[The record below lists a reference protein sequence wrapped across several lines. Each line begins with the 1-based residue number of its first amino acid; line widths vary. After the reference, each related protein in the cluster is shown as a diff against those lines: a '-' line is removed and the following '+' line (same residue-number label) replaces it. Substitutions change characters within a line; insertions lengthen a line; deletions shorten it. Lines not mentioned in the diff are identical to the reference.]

1 MLPALKLLVK
11 LYGRNYSVFSEKS
24 KSSTL
29 RFYASIESRYGGNR
43 FTVIVRIRNG
53 NLFVAPTIRRLSWQL
68 MKGRDVFVSLT
79 TRLGKSTYFQ
89 ILPFV
94 FDHKSVVHWWLAEH
108 VVQKSLFLGLD
119 R

>member
-1 MLPALKLLVK
+1 MVLPALKLLVK
-11 LYGRNYSVFSEKS
+11 LYGRNYSVISEKS

-43 FTVIVRIRNG
+43 FTIVLRIRNG
-53 NLFVAPTIRRLSWQL
+53 NFFVAPTVRRLSWQL
-68 MKGRDVFVSLT
+68 MKGKDVFVSLT

-94 FDHKSVVHWWLAEH
+94 FDHK
-108 VVQKSLFLGLD
+108 
-119 R
+119 